1 MAKNQFTLPKI
12 NSHGQKSIHMAKNQ
26 FRLPKIK
33 SDCQKLIQIA
43 KKSNKQMK
51 KLTITTSKLQT
62 EKRGQ
67 PPNHPT
73 HHRQNITLQST
84 S

>member
-1 MAKNQFTLPKI
+1 LPKI

-43 KKSNKQMK
+43 KKS
-51 KLTITTSKLQT
+51 I
-62 EKRGQ
+62 
-67 PPNHPT
+67 H
-73 HHRQNITLQST
+73 IA
-84 S
+84 